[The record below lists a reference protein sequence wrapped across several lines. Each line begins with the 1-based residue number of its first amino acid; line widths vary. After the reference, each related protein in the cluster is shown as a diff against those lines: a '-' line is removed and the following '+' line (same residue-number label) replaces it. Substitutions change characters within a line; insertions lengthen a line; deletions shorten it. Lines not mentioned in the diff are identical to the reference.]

1 MSTEPQALQR
11 RGPGVATALRFL
23 AAARTDPLVRQ
34 RLAALAPEAG
44 LAPVVELAAEG
55 GFQFSP
61 EDLRVAFTHDW
72 AFRRARYL
80 REPAAPDSAAST
92 VAVVNSPS
100 SSM

>member
-1 MSTEPQALQR
+1 VSTEPQALER

-23 AAARTDPLVRQ
+23 AVARTDPLLGQ
-34 RLAALAPEAG
+34 ALSALAPEAG
-44 LAPVVELAAEG
+44 LEPVIELAAHS
-55 GFQFSP
+55 GFQFSR

-80 REPAAPDSAAST
+80 RVPAAPDSAAST

-100 SSM
+100 SST